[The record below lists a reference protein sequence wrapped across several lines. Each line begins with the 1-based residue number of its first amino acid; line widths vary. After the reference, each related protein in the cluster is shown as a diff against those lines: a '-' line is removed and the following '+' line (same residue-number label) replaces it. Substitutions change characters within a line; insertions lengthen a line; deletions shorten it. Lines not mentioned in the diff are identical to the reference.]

1 MFIKSKN
8 YFCIGIL
15 AGQQQFGKERGYDF
29 PAVLEWFAERVDRI
43 LILFDAHKLDISDE
57 FKKVLDA
64 MKQYEEKVMTK
75 RRKLANLIL
84 AFIEEQDPESI
95 KYFSCFRLE

>member
-1 MFIKSKN
+1 MFIKSKK

-64 MKQYEEKVMTK
+64 MKQYEEKVMT
-75 RRKLANLIL
+75 RRIKICVSLLQKY
-84 AFIEEQDPESI
+84 EEQDSESI
-95 KYFSCFRLE
+95 KYFFCFRLE

>member
-1 MFIKSKN
+1 MKN
-8 YFCIGIL
+8 VFLKGIL

-57 FKKVLDA
+57 FKRVLDA
-64 MKQYEEKVMTK
+64 MKPYEEKVKTIVSK
-75 RRKLANLIL
+75 
-84 AFIEEQDPESI
+84 
-95 KYFSCFRLE
+95 